1 MLSPRFNSRALAWP
15 FFTAALCV
23 ASLVTWWL
31 PAQALDWQPQLA
43 AQQPWRAFT
52 AAWVHWSPLHLG
64 ANLLAAAVVAAY
76 GWAAAVPGRYTLA
89 WVLAWPLTQVALLA
103 RADLAHYG
111 GLSGVL
117 HGGVA
122 ITCAW
127 LLLGR
132 KGWAQAIGAGVAL
145 GLVIKLVSE
154 NPLGDALRHSPE
166 WDIATAPLAH
176 TTGAVAGLVCAACVG
191 VVWALLGRH
200 KPQTHLT

>member
-1 MLSPRFNSRALAWP
+1 MKYLPLATGPRAWP
-15 FFTAALCV
+15 LFTATLCA
-23 ASLVTWWL
+23 ASLLAWWL

-76 GWAAAVPGRYTLA
+76 GWAARVPGRYTLA
-89 WVLAWPLTQVALLA
+89 WVLAWPLTQLALLA
-103 RADLAHYG
+103 RPELAHYG

-127 LLLGR
+127 LLLGC
-132 KGWAQAIGAGVAL
+132 KGWARAIGAGVAL
-145 GLVIKLVSE
+145 GLVIKLASE
-154 NPLGDALRHSPE
+154 QPLGSALRHSAE
-166 WDIATAPLAH
+166 WDIAVVPLAH
-176 TTGAVAGLVCAACVG
+176 TTGALAGLLCAAVVG
-191 VVWALLGRH
+191 VFGAAKGQKIRH
-200 KPQTHLT
+200 IV

>member
-1 MLSPRFNSRALAWP
+1 MFAAGTRAWP
-15 FFTAALCV
+15 LFAAALCA
-23 ASLVTWWL
+23 ASVLAWWL

-89 WVLAWPLTQVALLA
+89 WVLAWPLTQVALLMQT
-103 RADLAHYG
+103 DLAHYG

-132 KGWAQAIGAGVAL
+132 KGWARAIGAGVAL

-154 NPLGDALRHSPE
+154 NPFGAALRRSPE
-166 WDIATAPLAH
+166 WDIAVVPLAH
-176 TTGAVAGLVCAACVG
+176 TTGAVAGLVCAALVG
-191 VVWALLGRH
+191 VVWAALNRH
-200 KPQTHLT
+200 KPQPKMT